1 MPVFWLV
8 LILLALA
15 VAGYFIGRIR
25 AVNSV
30 GGDSRVL
37 HSLPVYYG
45 ASAAISVLVPAMG
58 LLAIW
63 LLAQPILVERSVSGM
78 IPSSLIP
85 DGANISFI
93 HLLSDMAEAGLP
105 FDLIATGTRV
115 VRDEAR
121 HVEVCREMAEAM
133 QAGAAPAWPPH
144 RPGFPPAPAKAS
156 TLRSAG

>member
-85 DGANISFI
+85 DWS
-93 HLLSDMAEAGLP
+93 
-105 FDLIATGTRV
+105 
-115 VRDEAR
+115 
-121 HVEVCREMAEAM
+121 
-133 QAGAAPAWPPH
+133 WPM
-144 RPGFPPAPAKAS
+144 
-156 TLRSAG
+156 